1 MDVGNPSYEE
11 FKMDLLNVEQDI
23 TIKENSNLISETYH
37 FDPDGGDTIII
48 SYARGELRIRQ
59 LDGPIGLDQAS
70 LGVAAK
76 DQPAAVGPGRIRPL
90 QSEPIGLAGG
100 TPEDPVETAHGHT
113 LGIGEL
119 PRNVRGKAIGEL
131 VHREIVPRTSEGAA
145 PPCPLGRSA
154 LAYSGFSGNGEGA
167 A

>member
-59 LDGPIGLDQAS
+59 LDGPIGL
-70 LGVAAK
+70 L
-76 DQPAAVGPGRIRPL
+76 
-90 QSEPIGLAGG
+90 
-100 TPEDPVETAHGHT
+100 
-113 LGIGEL
+113 
-119 PRNVRGKAIGEL
+119 
-131 VHREIVPRTSEGAA
+131 
-145 PPCPLGRSA
+145 
-154 LAYSGFSGNGEGA
+154 
-167 A
+167 